1 MPPKPKKLKRD
12 NRIVAYVRMLPENHA
27 QITKVAQE
35 RGYPH
40 TFASVVSEVIS
51 SGCKALKESPKAK
64 LAS

>member
-1 MPPKPKKLKRD
+1 MTSKPKKTKRD
-12 NRIVAYVRMLPENHA
+12 NRIVAYVRMLPTDHA
-27 QITKVAQE
+27 QITKIAQQ

-51 SGCKALKESPKAK
+51 DGVRALKEKTK